1 MPGDSSPSKAVPSK
15 AAPSKAASSDALTR
29 EALRHWPKAELHCHL
44 DGSLRL
50 ETVLELAEEQDK
62 VPLLPAET
70 LDGLREILCEVDN
83 SETLEAYLAWF
94 RYTLP
99 LLQDEASLRRAAREL
114 AEDNVAENVRYLEVR
129 FAPIL
134 HTEEDLSLEDV
145 TDAVL
150 EGLAE
155 AEGDFDITTS
165 LIVCGLR
172 DRYESASLQQAEL
185 AARYRD
191 RGVVAFDI
199 AGGEAGNPPKHHR
212 AACYH
217 ARNHLLDLTI
227 HAGESWGPDSI
238 HQALFYCGAQRVG
251 HGTSLY
257 KDPDLMQYVA
267 DHQIALEIC
276 PTSNVQTHVVP
287 SLEAH
292 PLTRYVEADV
302 PVTVN
307 TDNRL
312 FSRTSVTE
320 ELWRVHQ
327 HCDLGRADL
336 REIVLNGFRHAFL
349 PWDRKQALLHDVLD
363 DFPVAASGETPVW

>member
-1 MPGDSSPSKAVPSK
+1 MSPSDAPPEASNSNVS
-15 AAPSKAASSDALTR
+15 AGAPSGNAALTR
-29 EALRHWPKAELHCHL
+29 GALEDWPKAELHCHL

-70 LDGLREILCEVDN
+70 LDGLREILRDIDD

-99 LLQDEASLRRAAREL
+99 LLQDEGSLRRAAREL

-134 HTEEDLSLEDV
+134 HTEEDLS
-145 TDAVL
+145 
-150 EGLAE
+150 
-155 AEGDFDITTS
+155 
-165 LIVCGLR
+165 VCGLR

-212 AACYH
+212 TACYH
-217 ARNHLLDLTI
+217 ARNNLLDLTI

-238 HQALFYCGAQRVG
+238 HQALFYCGAGRIG

-257 KDPDLMQYVA
+257 NDPDLMQYVA
-267 DHQIALEIC
+267 DHQIALEVC

-292 PLTRYVEADV
+292 PITRYVEADV
-302 PVTVN
+302 PVTIN

-312 FSRTSVTE
+312 FSRTSVTT

-349 PWDRKQALLHDVLD
+349 PWDQKQALLRKVTEH
-363 DFPVAASGETPVW
+363 FPVAASEETPVW